1 VGAEAIRAFVERWF
15 EALGERRT
23 DVLIEMCNPDVV
35 IRPFL
40 ARQPVD
46 AVTYAGHDGVRHWL
60 DSLDSKTRIE
70 LALIGIDVTGPQSAI
85 VEAEV
90 WMEIEGARTGS
101 LTFSVWRFDGA
112 KLSEA
117 IGYGSKED
125 AQDAEAGAWH

>member
-1 VGAEAIRAFVERWF
+1 VDPDAIRAFVGRWF
-15 EALGERRT
+15 AAVAERRA
-23 DVLIEMCNPDVV
+23 DALVEMCNPDVV

-46 AVTYAGHDGVRHWL
+46 AVTYAGHDGVRRWVQ
-60 DSLDSKTRIE
+60 SLDSKTRIGIE
-70 LALIGIDVTGPQSAI
+70 PVAIDVIGSQSAV

-90 WMEIEGARTGS
+90 WMELEGARTGS
-101 LTFSVWRFDGA
+101 LTFSVWRFDGE

-125 AQDAEAGAWH
+125 ALDAAGAWH